1 MFCQIYYLP
10 LEISRAGGAPFRLQM
25 IGLCDTIVC
34 FLSLLGMSKIGCI
47 YYRIDSITIIKQKF
61 GSEIA

>member
-1 MFCQIYYLP
+1 MFSQIYYLP
-10 LEISRAGGAPFRLQM
+10 LEISRAGGTPLRLQM

-47 YYRIDSITIIKQKF
+47 YYRIDSTTIIKQKF